1 MLNKYCSLLICLIAS
16 VSSFAQIE
24 IKRELTPDNSNTRFQ
39 KRGNASL
46 KEAIE
51 RSGSMSANN
60 YFQQN
65 PVVKKHYVVSLLL
78 PFSGVSTANKIDAFI
93 SARETGAKPQLI
105 PEEAKT
111 ALDFYDGVLFALKE
125 MQDSLLEIELH
136 VFDTWNNDSITKELL
151 KQKTIQYSNIII
163 GPVTNSTSKLIA
175 DFCKQRKIVNVQP
188 FSPSKSLTTDNPY
201 HIKIAPTMD
210 AHIDN
215 MARSLADSFL
225 KENIIVYCTNQ
236 ESSLQSAKRLD
247 SLLKNFDGVGKTRF
261 TSTLFNFSNPIVK
274 GEKKTLN
281 DLLSATK
288 RNVVVVCV
296 FDESNAQMVVKQL
309 AEKKSNIVVYGM
321 PTWLNSE
328 ILRLDY
334 LNKLSARFTEQYVFD
349 TTTDRTLNFYYTFY
363 HEYGI
368 YPARYAWLGYDV
380 TKWLEKSLKAEGE
393 FPLNIAGTF
402 YSGVGNKFQFRA
414 VTSGKPDEKPRIDYF
429 ENSYLHL
436 VRLENYVLMK
446 EW

>member
-1 MLNKYCSLLICLIAS
+1 MLNKYFCLLFCLFAGIN
-16 VSSFAQIE
+16 SFGQIE
-24 IKRELTPDNSNTRFQ
+24 INKELTIDPYTKRFQ
-39 KRGNASL
+39 KRGSASL

-51 RSGSMSANN
+51 RSGTLNTPN

-65 PVVKKHYVVSLLL
+65 PVIKKRYVVSLLL
-78 PFSGVSTANKIDAFI
+78 PYSSVATENKIDAFLN
-93 SARETGAKPQLI
+93 ARETGVKPQLI
-105 PEEAKT
+105 SDEAKT
-111 ALDFYDGVLFALKE
+111 SLDFYDGVLFALKE

-163 GPVTNSTSKLIA
+163 GPATNSTSKLVA
-175 DFCKQRKIVNVQP
+175 DFCKQRKIINVQP

-225 KENIIVYCTNQ
+225 KENIIIYCTNQ

-247 SLLKNFDGVGKTRF
+247 SLLKNFDGIGKTRF

-288 RNVVVVCV
+288 RNVVVVCA

-309 AEKKSNIVVYGM
+309 AEKKSNVVVYGM

-349 TTTDRTLNFYYTFY
+349 TTTDKTLNFYYTFY
-363 HEYGI
+363 HEYNI

-380 TKWLEKSLKAEGE
+380 IKWLEKSLKAEGE
-393 FPLNIAGTF
+393 FPFNIAGTF

-414 VTSGKPDEKPRIDYF
+414 VISGKPDEKPRTDYF

-436 VRLENYVLMK
+436 VRLENYVLVK

>member
-1 MLNKYCSLLICLIAS
+1 MLNKYLSLALCLFVGIN
-16 VSSFAQIE
+16 SFAQIE
-24 IKRELTPDNSNTRFQ
+24 MKKEFSNDPSTKQFQ
-39 KRGNASL
+39 KRGGASL

-51 RSGSMSANN
+51 RSGSLNTPT

-78 PFSGVSTANKIDAFI
+78 PFSGATTESKMDAYLN
-93 SARETGAKPQLI
+93 ARETGVKPQLI
-105 PEEAKT
+105 SEEAKT

-163 GPVTNSTSKLIA
+163 GPATNSNAKLVA
-175 DFCKQRKIVNVQP
+175 DFCKQRKIINVQP

-225 KENIIVYCTNQ
+225 KDNIIIYCTNQ
-236 ESSLQSAKRLD
+236 EISLQSAQRLD
-247 SLLKNFDGVGKTRF
+247 SLLKNFDGPAKTRF
-261 TSTLFNFSNPIVK
+261 TTTLFNFSNPIVK
-274 GEKKTLN
+274 GVKKTLN
-281 DLLSATK
+281 DLLSVTK

-334 LNKLSARFTEQYVFD
+334 LNQLSARFTEQYVFD
-349 TTTDRTLNFYYTFY
+349 TTTDKSLNFYYTFY
-363 HEYGI
+363 HQYNT

-380 TKWLEKSLKAEGE
+380 IQWLQKSLSSEGE
-393 FPLNIAGTF
+393 FPFNIAATF

-414 VTSGKPDEKPRIDYF
+414 VTSTKPDQKPRTDYF

-436 VRLENYVLMK
+436 IRLENYVLMK